1 MNRTRMGN
9 AVVTRVVEWQG
20 EMATAQ
26 RLFPETPAAAWTEHV
41 DELAPAFWN
50 PDSDRCRLAIQTWVV
65 EVDGLTVLVDTGV
78 GNDRNR
84 PQSPTFHRLKTPFL
98 EALVAAGVQP
108 GNVDVV
114 VNTHIHLDH
123 VGWNTMLRD
132 GAWQPTFPNARYVVP
147 AADYWYFHPDNASNL
162 RAPRTDDEQARL
174 AGMRLV
180 FEDSIS
186 PVDDAG
192 QVVTWS
198 DDYPLSP
205 SLRLR
210 ATPGHTPGSSVLWLD
225 APPKAVFVGDITHTP
240 LQILRPDDPCAFDL
254 DFAAAALSRRRVLAE
269 AAGCNAVVI
278 PAHYPGHGGASLHP
292 RDGAFQVDRW
302 LGLTSI

>member
-1 MNRTRMGN
+1 MDSTCIGN
-9 AVVTRVVEWQG
+9 AVVTRVVEWHG
-20 EMATAQ
+20 ELATAEQ
-26 RLFPETPAAAWTEHV
+26 LFPETPAAAWREHV
-41 DELAPAFWN
+41 DQLAPAFWN

-84 PQSPTFHRLKTPFL
+84 PQSPVFHRLKTPFL
-98 EALVAAGVQP
+98 EALVGAGVEP
-108 GNVDVV
+108 GDVDVV

-123 VGWNTMLRD
+123 VGWNTMLRY

-147 AADYWYFHPDNASNL
+147 AADYWYFHPDNASNVQ
-162 RAPRTDDEQARL
+162 APRTDDEQARL

-198 DDYPLSP
+198 DDYQLSR

-210 ATPGHTPGSSVLWLD
+210 AAPGHTPGSSVLWLD
-225 APPKAVFVGDITHTP
+225 GPPNAVFVGDITHTP
-240 LQILRPDDPCAFDL
+240 LQIRRPDDPCAFDI
-254 DFAAAALSRRRVLAE
+254 DFASAALSRRRVLAE
-269 AAGCNAVVI
+269 AASSNAVVI

-292 RDGAFQVDRW
+292 HDGAFQVDRW